1 MVAMTPPHSP
11 DPAHGIRIVSW
22 AGTCAMVLL
31 AGGSLALPGNPLLV
45 LVLISAAAAATV
57 LATRAL
63 RRNARRRAAISA
75 RQDLT
80 FTEELPRPLDDLGR
94 PMVDPAAPWWE
105 AADVA
110 HDKIESSELIRSSHE
125 GRGGSLHWY
134 RYEVRNPAAY
144 RAQEA
149 WLAETCPG
157 RYRVVRT
164 WWARGFLLPALER
177 RFPDAAFR
185 LAAEAE
191 PAGAVPPG
199 PSPTSGLDRLLPAR
213 WDCETRA
220 LSAAADQ
227 PWRAADLSWCQ
238 EVAGDYQYQLFAG
251 VRLALTPKRWTRRID
266 KRPSHRALS
275 LLGNALLDLY
285 QGGQP
290 QSPELPGHLRVRS
303 RSYRKLYFGHG
314 SEWDVRHLRKYHD
327 TMAQDLASTTGGAQV
342 DGDPRIW
349 AAIADEVRPVFLD
362 EKVLNLHANILGAP
376 GSGKTRF
383 LENILV
389 QAITSG
395 RPLVMVD
402 PKLDRRLLNRVW
414 EVARR
419 AGRASDLHLFHLNA
433 PRCREV
439 SDYNPLYVYNDPA
452 ELCARVAAVVEKTR
466 DPFWFRV
473 GMSTAKAV
481 TMLSHYVMQY
491 LCIISAERQDGRW
504 RMGRRYGDVPPRYLL
519 ALQWRWD
526 HPGCTPPQARAA
538 IEAFLAHRQDPAWA
552 PGSEGERNLLEMC
565 RQPFFSPRAW
575 NPNLKPVNVFGVGR
589 PETLVAWAL
598 RVVYFHLWIDERER
612 SERQPNRPET
622 VDLMGVVG
630 ADESSWWSRYQR
642 AREHPFTAYVD
653 AGFRV
658 GAAQGEALA
667 FMREF
672 LPPEA
677 IDGIGR
683 ADCVAWNRYVHDA
696 LRMMHAKSVEERKEY
711 QKHMATLA
719 ASLAN
724 FEGERERLLCSED
737 PDIIIRDVVRSRGII
752 YFTANYMKDNQASE
766 GACRTFVIDGLSF
779 LGDVY
784 GASSAGRY
792 DWYFCADEVATFIT
806 TDLIPFMSQGRGA
819 GVHTILLGQNG
830 IDYQVA
836 LGDKAK
842 ADQLQGVTRTRITLC
857 TANQQDARDFSEASG
872 KRIIRVRRGFGLN
885 TSRADGNLAAHTIG
899 HYSQSASENWE
910 DKEVERVPP
919 TALLQLPTGQAFVRS
934 TDALHLVLQGQL
946 PEPRCNILREYGLLS
961 YHGDEAVP
969 PITANHLRE
978 LEVTNRRLEE
988 GIFPGHAYRPQTDP
1002 AIPSDRLPQ
1011 DRAADLAARAAG
1023 GRSAS
1028 PRAAQPAPAPEVTPS
1043 PAPEAAAPATGAAP
1057 AAGADDDVVVR

>member
-1 MVAMTPPHSP
+1 
-11 DPAHGIRIVSW
+11 
-22 AGTCAMVLL
+22 
-31 AGGSLALPGNPLLV
+31 
-45 LVLISAAAAATV
+45 
-57 LATRAL
+57 
-63 RRNARRRAAISA
+63 
-75 RQDLT
+75 
-80 FTEELPRPLDDLGR
+80 
-94 PMVDPAAPWWE
+94 
-105 AADVA
+105 
-110 HDKIESSELIRSSHE
+110 
-125 GRGGSLHWY
+125 
-134 RYEVRNPAAY
+134 
-144 RAQEA
+144 
-149 WLAETCPG
+149 
-157 RYRVVRT
+157 
-164 WWARGFLLPALER
+164 
-177 RFPDAAFR
+177 
-185 LAAEAE
+185 
-191 PAGAVPPG
+191 
-199 PSPTSGLDRLLPAR
+199 
-213 WDCETRA
+213 
-220 LSAAADQ
+220 
-227 PWRAADLSWCQ
+227 
-238 EVAGDYQYQLFAG
+238 
-251 VRLALTPKRWTRRID
+251 
-266 KRPSHRALS
+266 
-275 LLGNALLDLY
+275 
-285 QGGQP
+285 
-290 QSPELPGHLRVRS
+290 VRS
-303 RSYRKLYFGHG
+303 WSYRKLYFGHG
-314 SEWDVRHLRKYHD
+314 SEWDVRHLRKYHE
-327 TMAQDLASTTGGAQV
+327 TMAQDLAATTGGTQV

-419 AGRASDLHLFHLNA
+419 AGRANDLHLFHLNA

-491 LCIISAERQDGRW
+491 LCIISAERRDGRW
-504 RMGRRYGDVPPRYLL
+504 RLGRRYGDVPPRYLL

-526 HPGCTPPQARAA
+526 HPGCTPPQARVAVD
-538 IEAFLAHRQDPAWA
+538 AFLAHRQDAAWS
-552 PGSEGERNLLEMC
+552 PRDEGERNLLEMC

-598 RVVYFHLWIDERER
+598 RVVYFHLWIDESER
-612 SERQPNRPET
+612 SERPLNRPDT
-622 VDLMGVVG
+622 ADLATVVG
-630 ADESSWWSRYQR
+630 GDESSWWQRYQR

-653 AGFRV
+653 PGFRV
-658 GAAQGEALA
+658 GAQNTEALA

-677 IDGIGR
+677 VDGIGR

-737 PDIIIRDVVRSRGII
+737 PDIIIRDAVRNRGII

-872 KRIIRVRRGFGLN
+872 KRIIRVRRGIGLN

-899 HYSQSASENWE
+899 HYSQSSSESWD

-934 TDALHLVLQGQL
+934 TDAIHLVLQGQL
-946 PEPRCNILREYGLLS
+946 PEPRCNILREYGLLT
-961 YHGDEAVP
+961 YHDDEQAP
-969 PITANHLRE
+969 EITANHLRE
-978 LEVTNRRLEE
+978 LELTISRLEE
-988 GIFPGHAYRPQTDP
+988 GIFPGRPYRPLAAA
-1002 AIPSDRLPQ
+1002 AIPADRLPQ
-1011 DRAADLAARAAG
+1011 DRAADLAATSESGAPPSAADQEG
-1023 GRSAS
+1023 PRQSAS
-1028 PRAAQPAPAPEVTPS
+1028 AT
-1043 PAPEAAAPATGAAP
+1043 AAAPAPRERPPPSAQP
-1057 AAGADDDVVVR
+1057 LRDDDDEVVVR

>member
-1 MVAMTPPHSP
+1 
-11 DPAHGIRIVSW
+11 
-22 AGTCAMVLL
+22 MVLL
-31 AGGSLALPGNPLLV
+31 AGGALALPGNPLLA
-45 LVLISAAAAATV
+45 LLLIIASAGATSLAA
-57 LATRAL
+57 RAL
-63 RRNARRRAAISA
+63 RRLASQRAAISA

-80 FTEELPRPLDDLGR
+80 FAEELPRPLDAQGR
-94 PMVDPAAPWWE
+94 PLVDPVAPRWE

-110 HDKIESSELIRSSHE
+110 HDKIESSELIRTMNGGE
-125 GRGGSLHWY
+125 GDATPWY
-134 RYEVRNPAAY
+134 RYTVRNPAAY

-149 WLAETCPG
+149 WLASTCPG

-164 WWARGFLLPALER
+164 WWSRGFLLPALER
-177 RFPDAAFR
+177 RFPGTAFR
-185 LAAEAE
+185 LADDGGGDHRPGRP
-191 PAGAVPPG
+191 PA
-199 PSPTSGLDRLLPAR
+199 SGLDRLLPDRWECEMRAR
-213 WDCETRA
+213 
-220 LSAAADQ
+220 SAAAEQ
-227 PWRAADLSWCQ
+227 PWRAADLDWCQ

-251 VRLALTPKRWTRRID
+251 VRLALTPARWTRRID

-275 LLGNALLDLY
+275 FLGNALLDLH
-285 QGGQP
+285 QGERP
-290 QSPELPGHLRVRS
+290 TDPALPERLRVCS
-303 RSYRKLYFGHG
+303 WTYRKLYFGHG

-327 TMAQDLASTTGGAQV
+327 TLAQDLASTTGGAQV

-349 AAIADEVRPVFLD
+349 AAIADEVRPIFLD

-414 EVARR
+414 EIARR

-491 LCIISAERQDGRW
+491 LCIISAERRDGRW
-504 RMGRRYGDVPPRYLL
+504 RMGQRYGDVPPRYLL

-526 HPGCTPPQARAA
+526 HPGCTPAQARTAV
-538 IEAFLAHRQDPAWA
+538 EAFLAHRLDGAWT
-552 PGSEGERNLLEMC
+552 PGDEGERNLLEMC
-565 RQPFFSPRAW
+565 RLPFYSARAW

-598 RVVYFHLWIDERER
+598 RVVYLHLWMDERER
-612 SERQPNRPET
+612 AERPLNRPDT
-622 VDLMGVVG
+622 VDLASVVG
-630 ADESSWWSRYQR
+630 TDESSWWQRYQR
-642 AREHPFTAYVD
+642 AREHPLTAYLD
-653 AGFRV
+653 DGFRV
-658 GAAQGEALA
+658 GAGQGEALA

-737 PDIIIRDVVRSRGII
+737 PDIIIRDAVRSRGIV

-766 GACRTFVIDGLSF
+766 AACRTFVIDGLSF

-872 KRIIRVRRGFGLN
+872 KRIIRVRRGFSLN
-885 TSRADGNLAAHTIG
+885 TSRADGNFAAHTIG
-899 HYSQSASENWE
+899 HYSQSENANWE
-910 DKEVERVPP
+910 DKEIERVPP

-934 TDALHLVLQGQL
+934 TDAIHLVLQGQL

-961 YHGDEAVP
+961 YHDDEEVP
-969 PITANHLRE
+969 PITARHLRE
-978 LEVTNRRLEE
+978 LDLTNRRLEE
-988 GIFPGHAYRPQTDP
+988 GIFPGRPCHAQGGL
-1002 AIPSDRLPQ
+1002 AVPSDRLPQ
-1011 DRAADLAARAAG
+1011 DRAADLAVPPATGGAA
-1023 GRSAS
+1023 A
-1028 PRAAQPAPAPEVTPS
+1028 AAQAPPPERASAPAPTAGS
-1043 PAPEAAAPATGAAP
+1043 GAGPATGGGDEG
-1057 AAGADDDVVVR
+1057 AGDEMVVR